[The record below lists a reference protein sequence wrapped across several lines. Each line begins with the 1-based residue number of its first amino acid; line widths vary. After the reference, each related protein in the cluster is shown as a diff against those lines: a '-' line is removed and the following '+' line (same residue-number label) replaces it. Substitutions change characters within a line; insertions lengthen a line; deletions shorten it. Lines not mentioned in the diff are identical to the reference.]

1 MENVK
6 TGIVVTLKPITKHAK
21 DRINQQ
27 GSKWLIEAISE
38 RILFSDKK
46 GVWLGLSAVSKNSMG
61 FRWVH
66 LTDDE
71 HFKVII

>member
-1 MENVK
+1 MEKVK
-6 TGIVVTLKPITKHAK
+6 TGVIVTLQPKTKHAK

-38 RILFSDKK
+38 KILFSDKS
-46 GVWLGLSAVSKNSMG
+46 GVWLGLSAVSKHSMG

-71 HFKVII
+71 HFNVIV